1 MFTDGG
7 LVQRGRVRW
16 KLPSSEIFLI
26 FEWGKIK
33 RGDIGS
39 TLNIRLDIDPLLN
52 NLNWDVFF
60 IFIVEE
66 GNVKVTT
73 DAPVATTTTTTTTT
87 PPPQRRKR
95 EVGK

>member
-1 MFTDGG
+1 MVDWCEG
-7 LVQRGRVRW
+7 
-16 KLPSSEIFLI
+16 E
-26 FEWGKIK
+26 E
-33 RGDIGS
+33 
-39 TLNIRLDIDPLLN
+39 LDINFQAQKQNGVKLKGETQAHVDPLLTKSE
-52 NLNWDVFF
+52 LKCIF